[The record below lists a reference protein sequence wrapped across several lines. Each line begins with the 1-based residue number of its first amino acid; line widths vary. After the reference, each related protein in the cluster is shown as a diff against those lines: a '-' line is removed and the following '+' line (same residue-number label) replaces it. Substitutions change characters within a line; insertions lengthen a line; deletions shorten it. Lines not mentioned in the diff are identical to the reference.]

1 MAQPVT
7 DCISFLG
14 QAKNAIENAERIK
27 KSCEQLSV
35 EEKQLERQLEAE
47 KRHWRTKFPL
57 PLKKDRK
64 KSLPVTIKRLEKN
77 RNG

>member
-35 EEKQLERQLEAE
+35 EEKQLERQL
-47 KRHWRTKFPL
+47 
-57 PLKKDRK
+57 DRK
-64 KSLPVTIKRLEKN
+64 STRLN
-77 RNG
+77 SSHMA